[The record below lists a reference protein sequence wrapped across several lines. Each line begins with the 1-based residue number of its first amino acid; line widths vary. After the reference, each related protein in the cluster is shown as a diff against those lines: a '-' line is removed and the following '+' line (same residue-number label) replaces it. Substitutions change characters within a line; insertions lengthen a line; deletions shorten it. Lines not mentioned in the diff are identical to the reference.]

1 MLITEKS
8 ALEKYFSPYRVWQ
21 GIPAIEITKG
31 GRIFSAFYSGGTKE
45 EIDNFSVVV
54 KSDDGGDSF
63 SEPILAVFKK
73 GHRCYDPCLWID
85 PYDRLWFIFALA
97 PHHAVYA
104 TVCEEPDADTVV
116 FGAPFK
122 IGEEVMM
129 NKPCVLS
136 SGEWLFPIAV
146 WRSDNLTVPGGFISD
161 KTGDDRRAFA
171 YVTCDGGKSFER
183 LGGAAADQRTYDEH
197 MLLEL
202 SDGRIAM
209 YIRTAYGIAV
219 CYSRDGGKS
228 FSEPTDSGLSGPNSR
243 FFISKL
249 KSGRILLI
257 NHYKYSG
264 RSHLT
269 AMLSEDDGASF
280 PYKLLLD
287 ERSNVSYPDAKE
299 ADDGFIYITY
309 DRERG
314 GFKSSLD
321 EVYDCAREI
330 LYARITEED
339 IIRGEVGE
347 DSKLRQIVSR
357 LGKYEGDDPFAN
369 EV

>member
-54 KSDDGGDSF
+54 KSDDGGKSF
-63 SEPILAVFKK
+63 CEPLLAVFKK

-116 FGAPFK
+116 FGEPFK

-171 YVTCDGGKSFER
+171 YVTYDGGKSFER

-264 RSHLT
+264 RSHLA

-321 EVYDCAREI
+321 EVYACAREI

-339 IIRGEVGE
+339 IIRGEVGK

-357 LGKYEGDDPFAN
+357 LGKYEGDDPFAS
-369 EV
+369 EG

>member
-1 MLITEKS
+1 MLIKDKQTLK
-8 ALEKYFSPYRVWQ
+8 KYYSPYRVWQ
-21 GIPAIEITKG
+21 GIPAIEVTKK
-31 GRIFSAFYSGGTKE
+31 GRVFSAFYSGGTRE

-63 SEPILAVFKK
+63 SEPILAVFKE

-104 TVCEEPDADTVV
+104 VICDDPDAECPV
-116 FGAPFK
+116 FGEPFK

-171 YVTCDGGKSFER
+171 YVTCDGGKSFVR

-219 CYSRDGGKS
+219 CYSQDGGKT

-243 FFISKL
+243 FFISRL

-264 RSHLT
+264 RGHLT

-299 ADDGFIYITY
+299 ANDGYIYITY

-314 GFKSSLD
+314 GFKNSLD
-321 EVYDCAREI
+321 EVYACAREI

-369 EV
+369 EG